1 MRAGILISAV
11 SHVVLVALALLGT
24 PKLFDSA
31 PLEAIE
37 VDLVRQQDAE
47 PPKEPEKKPPEEK
60 DKPWSPLPEAAAAP
74 PQAPAPEAAA
84 PQAKPKPSAPAPV
97 QQALG
102 PPTPSPSVPEQP
114 PATPSIFDPVNIP
127 KLMDLPNAP
136 QPGFDSESTATA
148 SLSTDEKSALKA
160 HLKKCWQLPSG
171 MSAAQSTRV
180 VLRIF
185 LRPDGGL
192 AGEPML
198 IEASA
203 SRDGPRL
210 MQAAIRTLK
219 ACQPFAFLPADRY
232 REWKVLDL
240 SFSPREMGG
249 G

>member
-24 PKLFDSA
+24 PKLFDSP
-31 PLEAIE
+31 PLETIE
-37 VDLVRQQDAE
+37 VDLVRQQDVE
-47 PPKEPEKKPPEEK
+47 PPKEPEKKPPD
-60 DKPWSPLPEAAAAP
+60 DKPAPWNPLPPASTA
-74 PQAPAPEAAA
+74 QAPAPEAAA

-102 PPTPSPSVPEQP
+102 PPTPSPGVPEQP
-114 PATPSIFDPVNIP
+114 PSTPWIFDPVNIP

-136 QPGFDSESTATA
+136 QPGFDAESTAIA
-148 SLSTDEKSALKA
+148 SLSGDEKSALKA
-160 HLKKCWQLPSG
+160 HLRKCWQLPSG

-192 AGEPML
+192 VGEPML

-219 ACQPFAFLPADRY
+219 ECQPYAFLPADKY

-240 SFSPREMGG
+240 SFSPREMAGG
-249 G
+249 